1 MSSAILRFEKAHNAT
16 EVGHRLSH
24 NTRSK
29 EVKNAVKERQHLN
42 KVFNYYDDIKQR
54 IKDVEKLHKQTTGR
68 KVRKDAVRVVE
79 AVITSDSKFFKDKST
94 EEIMNFFKDSEDWL
108 RKIFG
113 NENMLQ
119 CAIHMDEKTPHAHYL
134 LTPVREGQLNCK
146 AIMNGK
152 NAIRGLQNDFHK
164 HVEHWGLER
173 GELVEFTKAKHQ
185 RAKSFAHDVDKKAKY
200 LQELSEE
207 ERDNYAIKG
216 IQAEEEIMELKEH
229 IEVIEEE
236 NAELNDK
243 ANRYKEAY
251 DTLAL
256 GVMSCVKGNK
266 AQKQKQVKDIY
277 HLGYAKKMEMEH
289 KKENEKN
296 DDLEL

>member
-1 MSSAILRFEKAHNAT
+1 
-16 EVGHRLSH
+16 
-24 NTRSK
+24 
-29 EVKNAVKERQHLN
+29 
-42 KVFNYYDDIKQR
+42 
-54 IKDVEKLHKQTTGR
+54 
-68 KVRKDAVRVVE
+68 
-79 AVITSDSKFFKDKST
+79 
-94 EEIMNFFKDSEDWL
+94 
-108 RKIFG
+108 
-113 NENMLQ
+113 
-119 CAIHMDEKTPHAHYL
+119 
-134 LTPVREGQLNCK
+134 
-146 AIMNGK
+146 
-152 NAIRGLQNDFHK
+152 DF
-164 HVEHWGLER
+164 
-173 GELVEFTKAKHQ
+173 AC
-185 RAKSFAHDVDKKAKY
+185 DVDKKAKY
-200 LQELSEE
+200 LNELTEE

-277 HLGYAKKMEMEH
+277 HLGYAKKMDMEH

>member
-24 NTRSK
+24 NTRTK
-29 EVKNAVKERQHLN
+29 EVKNAIKERQHLN
-42 KVFNYYDDIKQR
+42 KVFNYCEDIKQR

-79 AVITSDSKFFKDKST
+79 AVITSDSKFFKNKSND
-94 EEIMNFFKDSEDWL
+94 EILKFFKDSEDWL

-119 CAIHMDEKTPHAHYL
+119 CAVHMDEKTPHAHYL

-185 RAKSFAHDVDKKAKY
+185 RSKDFAHDVDKKAKY
-200 LQELSEE
+200 LQELNEE

-256 GVMSCVKGNK
+256 GVMSCIKGNEV
-266 AQKQKQVKDIY
+266 QKQKQVKDIY
-277 HLGYAKKMEMEH
+277 HLGYAKKMEL
-289 KKENEKN
+289 KKEKN